1 MQLDFSK
8 NTQQIKINST
18 QYFNWEYY
26 LEKYMAFD
34 QNRALKKIILVPV
47 LGNLKPDFF
56 RLFIFLFYLPL
67 WSVFEDSSFKAVS
80 HFNLCVHVQ
89 EYTTL

>member
-18 QYFNWEYY
+18 QYFYWESY

-34 QNRALKKIILVPV
+34 QNRALKK
-47 LGNLKPDFF
+47 
-56 RLFIFLFYLPL
+56 
-67 WSVFEDSSFKAVS
+67 
-80 HFNLCVHVQ
+80 
-89 EYTTL
+89 